1 MFLAVCVVGE
11 YVIGKKDEYPP
22 PLKGDSQLRY
32 ETTVNTMADPSIY
45 VTYKDGQAYPLY
57 ICSYTCFEDRDK

>member
-1 MFLAVCVVGE
+1 MVGE
-11 YVIGKKDEYPP
+11 YIIGKKDEYPP

-57 ICSYTCFEDRDK
+57 MCSYT